1 MLILDQSGKHVIGVA
16 GLGDMKLYEMF
27 GNQDISIEDMLKTD
41 TKVVKNEQGKY
52 EFDLG
57 EDLVFFMHNNDDF
70 YRRHFFPVLKTCKA
84 QFESGG
90 KFSHRVFK
98 PIINKA
104 YEAYKKEFPIRELEE
119 SLEDDFKEQV
129 ARNIYDTELKN
140 LEDGLYK

>member
-1 MLILDQSGKHVIGVA
+1 
-16 GLGDMKLYEMF
+16 MF

-119 SLEDDFKEQV
+119 SLEDEFKEQV
-129 ARNIYDTELKN
+129 ARSIYDTELKN

>member
-1 MLILDQSGKHVIGVA
+1 
-16 GLGDMKLYEMF
+16 MKLYEMF